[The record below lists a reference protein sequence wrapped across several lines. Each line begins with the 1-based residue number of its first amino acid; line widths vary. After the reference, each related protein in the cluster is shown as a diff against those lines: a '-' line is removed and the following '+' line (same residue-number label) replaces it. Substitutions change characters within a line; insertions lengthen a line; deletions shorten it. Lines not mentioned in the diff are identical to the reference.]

1 MRLVECF
8 LCRDFYSSCRYLK
21 VHVKLTH
28 SKLKVFKCS
37 SCDQCFGSATTL
49 KKHLQ
54 IVHGLKESFE
64 LSTFVTNIK
73 KSPTHFEDKK
83 QFYVSSTLP
92 SSKLMHMPYLHERH
106 HLFAASNT
114 SPVPYL
120 HERHHLFALPTT
132 FSIPHL
138 HERHHLFVCPP
149 CPVCFIQHSS
159 KNYLRCF
166 RRQFRCKICFILFKS
181 KEILKLHHKLLHKH

>member
-8 LCRDFYSSCRYLK
+8 LCRDFYSSYRYLK

-28 SKLKVFKCS
+28 NKLKVFKCS
-37 SCDQCFGSATTL
+37 SCDQCFGSAVTL

-54 IVHGLKESFE
+54 IVHCLNESIE
-64 LSTFVTNIK
+64 LPKFVTNIK
-73 KSPTHFEDKK
+73 KSAIHFEDKK
-83 QFYVSSTLP
+83 QFCISSTLP

-106 HLFAASNT
+106 HLFAASRT

-120 HERHHLFALPTT
+120 HERHHLFVRPT
-132 FSIPHL
+132 
-138 HERHHLFVCPP
+138 

-181 KEILKLHHKLLHKH
+181 KEILKLHHNFLHEN